1 MRVIIEDLARECL
14 DDIFYYNA
22 QYSARNAIE
31 TDIII
36 TQYIQDL
43 VNFPYIGRCIPEI
56 ANEHFREIIYK
67 KTRQSGYRIMYYI
80 SEKTN
85 TVFVFN
91 IINSKQDFIRIL
103 KLHNYFNN
111 YFKF

>member
-1 MRVIIEDLARECL
+1 MKVIVEDLARECL

-22 QYSARNAIE
+22 QYSAKNAID
-31 TDIII
+31 TDIMI

-43 VNFPYIGRCIPEI
+43 EDSSHIGRYIPEI
-56 ANEHFREIIYK
+56 ADNRFREIIYR
-67 KTRQSGYRIMYYI
+67 KTRESGYRIMYFI
-80 SEKTN
+80 SEKRN
-85 TVFVFN
+85 TIFVFN

-111 YFKF
+111 YFNI